1 VVFTRAKQYVHGD
14 DGIMTETLSNSKK
27 HCLWMEAGV
36 IDYKVCNNNYDCIN
50 CEFDR
55 AMTETARRNLALK
68 RAGENP
74 VGKRGKIIPWQ
85 DKMRERTGLGQQCR
99 HMLTGRVPAYFCGND
114 YLCNRCSFDQLLED
128 QMEFF
133 VTPEQP
139 KTQEVFGFKVPLN
152 SYLHRGHTWAQL
164 ENGGRVRIGLD
175 DFSQKV
181 LGPAEEMKLPEMGQA
196 FHHDTTGLFLF
207 RQGNKAAVL
216 APMDGIVEAVNP
228 RVRQNPRLAHDDP
241 YGEGWLFVIT
251 PTNLRPDLENMLF
264 GQRNLAWIDNE
275 SHKLLGMLESS
286 AGVTLPSG
294 GSIIDDVYGHFPQLG
309 WQRLVMEFL
318 HTV

>member
-1 VVFTRAKQYVHGD
+1 
-14 DGIMTETLSNSKK
+14 
-27 HCLWMEAGV
+27 MEAGV
-36 IDYKVCNNNYDCIN
+36 IDYKVCNNNYDCTN

-68 RAGENP
+68 RAGEHL
-74 VGKRGKIIPWQ
+74 VGKRAKILPWQ
-85 DKMRERTGLGQQCR
+85 DKMRERSGLGQQCR

-139 KTQEVFGFKVPLN
+139 KTEEVFGFKVPLN

-196 FHHDTTGLFLF
+196 FQRDTTALFLS
-207 RQGNKAAVL
+207 RQSNKAAVL
-216 APMDGIVEAVNP
+216 APLDGIVEAVNP
-228 RVRQNPRLAHDDP
+228 RVRQNPNLAHDDP

-251 PTNLRPDLENMLF
+251 PTNLRPDLENMLY
-264 GQRNLAWIDNE
+264 GQRNVAWIDNE
-275 SHKLLGMLESS
+275 SHKLLGMLEST
-286 AGVTLPSG
+286 AGITLPSG
-294 GSIIDDVYGHFPQLG
+294 GTIIDDVYGHFPQLG

>member
-1 VVFTRAKQYVHGD
+1 
-14 DGIMTETLSNSKK
+14 MTDNLSNSKK

-36 IDYKVCNNNYDCIN
+36 IDYKICNNNYDCTN

-55 AMTETARRNLALK
+55 AMTETAKRNLALK
-68 RAGENP
+68 RAGESLR
-74 VGKRGKIIPWQ
+74 GKRAKIIPWQ
-85 DKMRERTGLGQQCR
+85 DKMRERSGLGQQCR

-139 KTQEVFGFKVPLN
+139 KTEEVFGFKVPIN
-152 SYLHRGHTWAQL
+152 SYLHRGHTWARL

-196 FHHDTTGLFLF
+196 FQRDTTGLFLA

-216 APMDGIVEAVNP
+216 APMDGVVEAVNP
-228 RVRQNPRLAHDDP
+228 RVRQKPGLAHDDP

-251 PTNLRPDLENMLF
+251 PTNLRPDLENMLY
-264 GQRNLAWIDNE
+264 GQRNVAWIDNE
-275 SHKLLGMLESS
+275 AHKLLGMLESA

-294 GSIIDDVYGHFPQLG
+294 GAIIDDVFGHFPQLG
-309 WQRLVMEFL
+309 WQRLVLEFL